1 MNMNKLFVLS
11 FPIVGVISLFIGM
24 NVGLRTDFKADKFT
38 DKVETK
44 VSPVMNSEDNMNI
57 YGKPLDD
64 ISCKDSLNEYKSAVE
79 KRCAQHQIELKKND
93 ANKYIYAER
102 DCNDW
107 EDVLYRIYAQIREE
121 STKDEYEEFIQEEK
135 TWESQA
141 YTESLEKRN
150 EAKTVLDKKYAY
162 YTCYTDKASARCEYL
177 LANKVK

>member
-11 FPIVGVISLFIGM
+11 FPIVGAISLFIGM
-24 NVGLRTDFKADKFT
+24 NVGIRTDFKADKFT
-38 DKVETK
+38 DQVETK

-57 YGKPLDD
+57 YGKPLNN
-64 ISCKDSLNEYKSAVE
+64 ISYKDSLSEYKSAVE
-79 KRCAQHQIELKKND
+79 KRCAEHQIELKKNE
-93 ANKYIYAER
+93 ANKYIYAEK
-102 DCNDW
+102 DFNDW

-162 YTCYTDKASARCEYL
+162 YTCYIDKASARCEYL